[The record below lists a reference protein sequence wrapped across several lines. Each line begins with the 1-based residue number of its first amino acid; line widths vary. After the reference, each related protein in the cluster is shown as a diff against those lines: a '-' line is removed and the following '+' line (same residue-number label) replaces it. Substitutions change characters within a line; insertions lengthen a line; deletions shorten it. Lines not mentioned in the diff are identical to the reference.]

1 MSSRPDDHP
10 TQGTGRSNRYRWAL
24 AMALLGT
31 ALGVLAVLAVALP
44 GLLYRY
50 GHIGLGTAFGLIR
63 RGAIGGIG
71 AMAVSLLGLVLARF
85 ARQRRAALYAALGLS
100 LGVLALVP
108 PWWLAHKA
116 AALPAIHDISTDTS
130 NPPPFVAIL
139 PLRAN
144 APNSA
149 VYGGTRIAAQQ
160 HAAYPDIQPLHFDQP
175 PATVL
180 SAAARVASAMDWKIA
195 ADQPGD
201 GRLEATATT
210 VWFGFKDDVV
220 IRVRTDGSGS
230 RLDIRSE
237 SRLGGSDIGANA
249 ARIRDFSARL
259 RKLLG
264 RATG

>member
-1 MSSRPDDHP
+1 MRRQHHDYSTRSS
-10 TQGTGRSNRYRWAL
+10 RYRWARAIAWLSVAGGTL
-24 AMALLGT
+24 AL
-31 ALGVLAVLAVALP
+31 LAVALP
-44 GLLYRY
+44 GPLYRY
-50 GHIGLGTAFGLIR
+50 GEIGLGTAFGAIR
-63 RGAIGGIG
+63 RGAMAGIG
-71 AMAVSLLGLVLARF
+71 VIVLALLGFLLAGF
-85 ARQRRAALYAALGLS
+85 TRQRRPAALYAALGLL
-100 LGVLALVP
+100 LGVLAFVP
-108 PWWLAHKA
+108 PWWLARKA
-116 AALPAIHDISTDTS
+116 GALPAIHDISTDTV

-144 APNSA
+144 APNSP
-149 VYGGTRIAAQQ
+149 VYGGARIAAQQ

-195 ADQPGD
+195 ADQPAD

-210 VWFGFKDDVV
+210 AWFGFKDDVV
-220 IRVRTDGSGS
+220 IRVRTDSSGS

-259 RKLLG
+259 QKLLG